1 MPVAKTIAAQLENA
15 SWIRRMFDEGVRL
28 KRERGADAVFDFSLG
43 NPDVEPP
50 PAVLDALRR
59 VVAGNPPGSHGY
71 MPNPGYAEVREAVA
85 GKLCR
90 ETGLDFTAE
99 DVFMT
104 VGAAGACNVILK
116 SLLDPGDEVLV
127 LAPYFAEYQFYIA
140 NHGGRMVVV
149 ETDDSFLPDVERIAA
164 AITPRTRALI
174 LNTPNN
180 PTGRVY
186 PESVLRDLDEML
198 SRAGQPITVL
208 SDEPYKSFV
217 YDGHRQPEIASH
229 IANTAICNS
238 WSKSLGLAGERIGY
252 LALSPRLGDGATLRS
267 ACAFSNRTLGFVNAP
282 AIWQRVI
289 VESLDETIGVAI
301 YEQRRNVLCDALEA
315 IGYEARRSE
324 GAFYVFLKTPIPD
337 DVAFTKLLAEQGV
350 LAVPGTGFG
359 RSGYIRLSL
368 TIPME
373 KIEGSIGGF
382 ERAFLSSRGNIQG

>member
-1 MPVAKTIAAQLENA
+1 MPVAKTIARQLENA
-15 SWIRRMFDEGVRL
+15 SWIRRMFEEGVRL

-43 NPDVEPP
+43 NPDLEPP

-59 VVAGNPPGSHGY
+59 VVAENPPGSHGY
-71 MPNPGYAEVREAVA
+71 MPNPGYTDVREAVA
-85 GKLCR
+85 NKLRR

-140 NHGGRMVVV
+140 NHGGRMVLV
-149 ETDDSFLPDVERIAA
+149 ETDASFLPDVDRIAA

-186 PESVLRDLDEML
+186 PESTLRELDQML

-217 YDGHRQPEIASH
+217 YDGQRQPEVASSV
-229 IANTAICNS
+229 ANTAICNS

-252 LALSPRLGDGATLRS
+252 LALSPRLHDRAELRR

-289 VESLDETIGVAI
+289 VESLDEAIDPAI
-301 YEQRRNVLCDALEA
+301 YQQRRNVLCDALEA
-315 IGYEARRSE
+315 IGYEVKRPE

-337 DVAFTKLLAEQGV
+337 DIAFTRRLAEQGV

-368 TIPME
+368 TVPMDI
-373 KIEGSIGGF
+373 IERSIAGF
-382 ERAFLSSRGNIQG
+382 RRAFPS